1 VPEPWFARLIFV
13 PMKLDTALVEGVNE
27 LISTSHNILITNHIN
42 PDGDAM
48 GSALGLASLLE
59 AAGKKPVVIVPN
71 EYPSFLKWMKGSDG
85 VLNYEAH
92 VEECEELIANADL
105 IFHLDYNSL
114 KRSGSLEHL
123 LVDVSAQ
130 RVMIDHHQQPAD
142 FADLMY
148 SDPSMSS
155 TSEMVFHL
163 AEALGYRDLLNKD
176 SAEALYTG
184 IITDTGNFRFSSTT
198 PETHRVASALLS
210 LGVESQIIASRVYDS
225 NRPERL
231 LLLARMLQKM
241 EVLKEYN
248 AVILSLTEKDLK
260 DFDYQ
265 KGDTEGFV
273 NYGLSIEG
281 IELSI
286 FLYPSHDK
294 VKMSFRSKTKFDVN
308 ALARTHFNGG
318 GHLNAAGGV
327 SHDSVEENITRIKNV
342 LPHYVDKLR

>member
-1 VPEPWFARLIFV
+1 
-13 PMKLDTALVEGVNE
+13 MKLDTALVEGIQE
-27 LISTSHNILITNHIN
+27 LISSSQNILITNHIN

-48 GSALGLASLLE
+48 GSALGLAAILH
-59 AAGKKPVVIVPN
+59 AAGKNPRVVVPN
-71 EYPSFLKWMKGSDG
+71 DYPSFLKWMKGSED
-85 VLNYEAH
+85 VLNYEENVA
-92 VEECEELIANADL
+92 ECEDLITKADL

-123 LVDVSAQ
+123 LVDVKAK
-130 RVMIDHHQQPAD
+130 RVMIDHHQQPDD

-148 SDPSMSS
+148 SDSSMSS

-163 AEALGYRDLLNKD
+163 AEAIGYTDLLSKD

-198 PETHRVASALLS
+198 PETHRVASALLA
-210 LGVESQIIASRVYDS
+210 LGAESQIIASRVYDS

-241 EVLKEYN
+241 QVLKDYN
-248 AVILSLTEKDLK
+248 AVILSLTEQDLNE
-260 DFDYQ
+260 FSFQ

-294 VKMSFRSKTKFDVN
+294 VKMSFRSKTNFDVN
-308 ALARTHFNGG
+308 TLARTHFNGG
-318 GHLNAAGGV
+318 GHVNAAGGV
-327 SHDSVEENITRIKNV
+327 SHESVEENIIRIKNV
-342 LPHYVDKLR
+342 LPHYADKLRRE

>member
-1 VPEPWFARLIFV
+1 
-13 PMKLDTALVEGVNE
+13 MKLDTALVQGVSE
-27 LISTSHNILITNHIN
+27 LINTSQNILITNHIN

-48 GSALGLASLLE
+48 GSALGLAALLK
-59 AAGKKPVVIVPN
+59 AVGKSPKVIVPN
-71 EYPSFLKWMKGSDG
+71 DYPAFLKWMKGSDE
-85 VLNYEAH
+85 VLNYEAN
-92 VEECEELIANADL
+92 VQECEKLIARADL

-123 LVDVSAQ
+123 LEDVSAK
-130 RVMIDHHQQPAD
+130 RVMIDHHQQPDD

-148 SDPSMSS
+148 SDSSMSS

-163 AEALGYRDLLNKD
+163 AEALGYRELLDKGA
-176 SAEALYTG
+176 AEALYTG

-198 PETHRVASALLS
+198 PETHRVASALLA

-241 EVLKEYN
+241 EVLSDYN
-248 AVILSLTEKDLK
+248 AVILSLDEKDLK
-260 DFDYQ
+260 KFDFQ

-294 VKMSFRSKTKFDVN
+294 VKMSFRSKTNFDVN
-308 ALARTHFNGG
+308 TLARTHFNGG
-318 GHLNAAGGV
+318 GHRNAAGGV
-327 SHDSVEENITRIKNV
+327 SHESVEENITRIKNV
-342 LPHYVDKLR
+342 LPHYADQLLGK